1 MKINIYLAV
10 LVTVG
15 VACVAFGIAAHNVYP
30 DYMTRVG
37 VQNLFI
43 LAGAFVG
50 AAGLIKMHL
59 LHLPEWAIGVAILF
73 VCFGFPG
80 LIMLLR

>member
-1 MKINIYLAV
+1 MKIKIYLAV
-10 LVTVG
+10 LVMVG
-15 VACVAFGIAAHNVYP
+15 AACVAFGITAHNLYP

-37 VQNLFI
+37 VQNMFI
-43 LAGAFVG
+43 LAGAFLG

-59 LHLPEWAIGVAILF
+59 LHLPEWAIGIAILV

-80 LIMLLR
+80 LVMSLR